1 MDIDVVHETRITPQE
16 ARVFATTHGLSH
28 VSLG

>member
-1 MDIDVVHETRITPQE
+1 MDVDVVNEARIAPQETRVLT
-16 ARVFATTHGLSH
+16 TTHGLSH